1 MKHGATTN
9 PGLDSG
15 LGENAKV
22 TGPARSQGL
31 GKRLL
36 LGPGGLALLL
46 LDSSK
51 PCLDHSETQG
61 TVAFD

>member
-36 LGPGGLALLL
+36 WGPGGWALLL
-46 LDSSK
+46 LDSSQTL
-51 PCLDHSETQG
+51 P
-61 TVAFD
+61 